1 MFAGN
6 PQVQNKGGV
15 GMMNQQNMMHPMG
28 AQANANSINS
38 MQFHSPGLHNMQNMQ
53 NSGLQRGMG
62 MGGIQAKQVEA
73 PFKGLG
79 IINGQ
84 MN

>member
-38 MQFHSPGLHNMQNMQ
+38 M
-53 NSGLQRGMG
+53 
-62 MGGIQAKQVEA
+62 
-73 PFKGLG
+73 
-79 IINGQ
+79 
-84 MN
+84 